1 MSLIMNVFSEWI
13 IKDVLNVL
21 KENNILIIRVSLNT
35 AHIYQLF
42 ELKSFMRKQFCK
54 WYSKQILQCQE
65 NGSELGSIKVGV
77 KLIKLTVMK
86 PLQLRWLSEFYNYVY
101 SSDGQEINGSLPS
114 GIAVAPS
121 WQLSKYILVCV
132 DQEVS
137 LTLFFV

>member
-1 MSLIMNVFSEWI
+1 MNVFSGLI

-54 WYSKQILQCQE
+54 QSKQILQCLE
-65 NGSELGSIKVGV
+65 NGSELGSIKVSV

-101 SSDGQEINGSLPS
+101 SSDGQEINGSLRS
-114 GIAVAPS
+114 GIAVAHS
-121 WQLSKYILVCV
+121 WQLSKYKLVCV

-137 LTLFFV
+137 LTLLFV